1 MTWATI
7 IPLLLQY
14 GLPFVDGLIQRAT
27 SKSDVT
33 LADWNALKATIQ
45 QNTPEN
51 LTGQAA
57 AILGIPVTDPR
68 YQQILALV
76 QAKPA

>member
-1 MTWATI
+1 MTWAVI
-7 IPLLLQY
+7 IPVLLQY
-14 GLPFVDGLIQRAT
+14 GIPFVEGLIERAT
-27 SKSDVT
+27 SGQQVT
-33 LADWNALKATIQ
+33 MESWNALKALIQ

-57 AILGIPVTDPR
+57 AILGIPPTDPR

>member
-1 MTWATI
+1 MTWAAL

-27 SKSDVT
+27 SKADVT

-51 LTGQAA
+51 LVAQAA
-57 AILGIPVTDPR
+57 AAAGIPVTDPR